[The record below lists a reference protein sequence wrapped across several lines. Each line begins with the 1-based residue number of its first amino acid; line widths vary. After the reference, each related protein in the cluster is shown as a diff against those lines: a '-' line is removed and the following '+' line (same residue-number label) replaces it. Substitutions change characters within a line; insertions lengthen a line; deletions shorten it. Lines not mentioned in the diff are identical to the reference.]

1 MNKEKPRVSDVNPS
15 PEEDHDSQVSSPPA
29 NNQQTLP
36 IHSIQNKQQ
45 AQVRRSTSLT
55 DSINTSTEFSDC
67 SSEAWSTIDSPITPS
82 NAVNMNNGSSL
93 FNTLDVPNEEDERRK
108 IEPSLSSHPP
118 QPPPPIEST
127 KNKTPNTDLVESVI
141 EQGYMTVLKKKYN
154 RNLTKRVYLVLT
166 NVNLKV
172 YKTQEDYR
180 TDSQQQQ
187 QQQKQSFDLIYKNY
201 PINDILD
208 IIELDPMT
216 SKYQWCLLIITPLKR
231 IRFCCHDEEDMMKW
245 FSALKAVVVTQK
257 KKQKEIT

>member
-1 MNKEKPRVSDVNPS
+1 M
-15 PEEDHDSQVSSPPA
+15 
-29 NNQQTLP
+29 
-36 IHSIQNKQQ
+36 
-45 AQVRRSTSLT
+45 
-55 DSINTSTEFSDC
+55 
-67 SSEAWSTIDSPITPS
+67 
-82 NAVNMNNGSSL
+82 
-93 FNTLDVPNEEDERRK
+93 
-108 IEPSLSSHPP
+108 
-118 QPPPPIEST
+118 
-127 KNKTPNTDLVESVI
+127 
-141 EQGYMTVLKKKYN
+141 
-154 RNLTKRVYLVLT
+154 LT

-180 TDSQQQQ
+180 TDSQRQQ

-257 KKQKEIT
+257 ETKRNYLILG